1 MTASI
6 PQVRSAGVFASL
18 MVSSLMLRENVL
30 ALIIS
35 QVLGA
40 RPHLASS
47 LPPA

>member
-6 PQVRSAGVFASL
+6 PQVRSVGVFASL

-35 QVLGA
+35 QVIDL
-40 RPHLASS
+40 RHPT
-47 LPPA
+47 